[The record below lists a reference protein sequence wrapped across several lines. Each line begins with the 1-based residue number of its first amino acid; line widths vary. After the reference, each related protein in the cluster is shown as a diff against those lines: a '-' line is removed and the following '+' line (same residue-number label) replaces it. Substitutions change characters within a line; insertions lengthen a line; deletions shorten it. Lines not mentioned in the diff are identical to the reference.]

1 MLVPDLPCPRG
12 SSSSAHLQII
22 DQGSNFPSAL
32 VDTAA
37 TLGVV
42 THNCHPAHPCH
53 FSDVP
58 APISTCTDSGLG
70 AGLVGRPVRS

>member
-32 VDTAA
+32 LDTAA
-37 TLGVV
+37 TPGSIYSPCNPATPVTFLLFQPQARPTLITVV
-42 THNCHPAHPCH
+42 
-53 FSDVP
+53 
-58 APISTCTDSGLG
+58 
-70 AGLVGRPVRS
+70 